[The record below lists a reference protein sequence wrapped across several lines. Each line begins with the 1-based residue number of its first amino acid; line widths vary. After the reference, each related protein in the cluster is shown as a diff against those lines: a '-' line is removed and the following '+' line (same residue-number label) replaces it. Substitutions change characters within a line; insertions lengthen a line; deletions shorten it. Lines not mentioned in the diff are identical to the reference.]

1 MSEILIEIKK
11 PTNLKPDLWY
21 EEYLEIENSYLLKH
35 PEEQIPLTTIK
46 EIKKFDVM
54 ADKNQTHRDIDGFL
68 QFDEKNNLEINKK
81 LLLQYRKDLES
92 LKLWKSIK
100 DIDKIDDNS
109 WEYYLL
115 QTSFKIN
122 KCFEALEQGYLIT
135 AQLEDIM
142 VETEEYWY
150 NEETAKPILDI
161 LKQFGFRNYQQEL
174 YDFIK
179 QNINWRN
186 KSRDFEIYKEIQK
199 GTLYSEIAGRL
210 ECDISTISKIN
221 KKVQSSINNL
231 KGKFFEIEYE
241 KYLRSLNKFKNGKIV
256 RDGKP
261 GKPDI
266 YIVDN
271 IRKELY
277 IFSLKNLE
285 LNKKSFC
292 ITKEQLKPELEFA
305 YYKSNFEEYNKVILY
320 LIVFDSLT
328 EKLYIEEVNYKEPS
342 NINIYS

>member
-1 MSEILIEIKK
+1 MSKIKTGN
-11 PTNLKPDLWY
+11 PSNIKPDSWY
-21 EEYLEIENSYLLKH
+21 KEYFKIKNSYLLKY

-46 EIKKFDVM
+46 EIKGYDVM
-54 ADKNQTHRDIDGFL
+54 ADKNQSHDHCSGFL
-68 QFDEKNNLEINKK
+68 QFEEKNNLETNKE
-81 LLLQYRKDLES
+81 LLAQYKKELES

-115 QTSFKIN
+115 QTSFKID
-122 KCFEALEQGYLIT
+122 KCFESLEQGYLIT

-142 VETEEYWY
+142 VEIDNYWH
-150 NEETAKPILDI
+150 NEDDAKPILDI
-161 LKQFGFRNYQQEL
+161 FKQFNFGNYQEEL

-179 QNINWRN
+179 QNTNWRN
-186 KSRDFEIYKEIQK
+186 KERDFEIYKEIQK

-231 KGKFFEIEYE
+231 KGKLFEIEYE
-241 KYLRSLNKFKNGKIV
+241 KYLNSLAKLNGYRIV
-256 RDGKP
+256 RDGEP

-266 YIVDN
+266 YITN
-271 IRKELY
+271 EKKKEMYVL
-277 IFSLKNLE
+277 SLKNLE

-292 ITKEQLKPELEFA
+292 ITKKQLKPELEFA
-305 YYKSNFEEYNKVILY
+305 YYNSTFEVYKNVVLY

-328 EKLYIEEVNYKEPS
+328 EKLYVNELNFRNPS
-342 NINIYS
+342 NVNIYH